1 MGQAVPLVELT
12 DLTWERLVEKGD
24 KPAVVMFYSPSC
36 AYCRAIEPYF
46 RQYAGEYGEKILF
59 ARIDVTA
66 SLWIAERYGIRGTP
80 TFKFFCSGRPVSEL
94 VGAVYPAI
102 LKRMV
107 EDVILHG
114 KECIA
119 GSTEINYEITGYG

>member
-24 KPAVVMFYSPSC
+24 KPAVVMFYSRSC
-36 AYCRAIEPYF
+36 AYCRAMEPYF
-46 RQYAGEYGEKILF
+46 RQYAEEYGEKILF